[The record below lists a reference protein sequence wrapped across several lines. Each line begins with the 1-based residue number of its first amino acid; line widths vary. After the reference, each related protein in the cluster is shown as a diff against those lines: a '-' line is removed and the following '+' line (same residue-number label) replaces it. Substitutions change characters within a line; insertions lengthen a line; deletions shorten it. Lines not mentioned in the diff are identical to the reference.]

1 MKGMHRLFVLLM
13 VIVSVVFS
21 AELCSAS
28 GFALYEAS
36 ARGNALAGALVA
48 RADDPSALFFNPAG
62 ITQLPGLQMMA
73 GATFIMPTTKV
84 TTYSPQAV
92 TTTSV
97 ANTWIPPHLYAT
109 YQATDKVWLGLGVFS
124 PFGLGTEFPETW
136 PGRYNSYKAII
147 QTIDVNP
154 NIAFKV
160 NDKFSFA
167 LGLDLIY
174 FDLNLKRKIPSA
186 PFTGGRDVGDIDG
199 SLQGSTMG
207 VGLNVALHGR
217 PFDWLRLG
225 LSYRSQTTVSV
236 SGDATFVRPSAFSS
250 SPILSTLFN
259 NTTGTGSITLPDEL
273 YLGAAFYPIKD
284 FSVEVGAIW
293 THWATYNA
301 LTVTYDTAPYPG
313 GSSSS
318 DVKNWHNVWRPFI
331 GAEYKAT
338 DWLDLRAGY
347 AFDQEAIDNQYADY
361 LVPANNRHLF
371 SVGPGFH
378 WQKWSLDLS
387 YTYLLITDRDNVP
400 AHGFVLPS
408 SFTNGHANMV
418 GCSLGYK
425 F

>member
-1 MKGMHRLFVLLM
+1 MNRMHRLFVLLM
-13 VIVSVVFS
+13 VIVSVVIS
-21 AELCSAS
+21 AELSSAS

-48 RADDPSALFFNPAG
+48 RADDPSARFFNPAG
-62 ITQLPGLQMMA
+62 ITQLPGLQVMG
-73 GATFIMPTTKV
+73 GATFIMPTMDV
-84 TTYSPQAV
+84 TTYSPRAV
-92 TTTSV
+92 TTSTST
-97 ANTWIPPHLYAT
+97 NTWIPPHLYAT

-124 PFGLGTEFPETW
+124 PFGLGTEFPENW

-147 QTIDVNP
+147 QTIDINP

-167 LGLDLIY
+167 LGRDLVWLDL
-174 FDLNLKRKIPSA
+174 DLKRKIPSA
-186 PFTGGRDVGDIDG
+186 LFTGGQDVGDIDG
-199 SLQGSTMG
+199 SLQGSSMG

-217 PFDWLRLG
+217 PCDWLRLG

-236 SGDATFVRPSAFSS
+236 TGDATFVRPSAFSS

-259 NTTGTGSITLPDEL
+259 NTSGTGSITLPDEL

-293 THWATYNA
+293 THWATFNA
-301 LTVTYDTAPYPG
+301 LTVSDDRAPYPG
-313 GSSSS
+313 GSSTT
-318 DVKNWHNVWRPFI
+318 DVKDWKNVWRPFI
-331 GAEYKAT
+331 GFEYKAT
-338 DWLDLRAGY
+338 NWLDLRAGY
-347 AFDQEAIDNQYADY
+347 AFDQEAINNQYADY

-378 WQKWSLDLS
+378 WQNWSLDLS
-387 YTYLLITDRDNVP
+387 YTYLLITDRENVP

-408 SFTNGHANMV
+408 SFTNGYANMV
-418 GCSLGYK
+418 GVSVGYK
-425 F
+425 Y